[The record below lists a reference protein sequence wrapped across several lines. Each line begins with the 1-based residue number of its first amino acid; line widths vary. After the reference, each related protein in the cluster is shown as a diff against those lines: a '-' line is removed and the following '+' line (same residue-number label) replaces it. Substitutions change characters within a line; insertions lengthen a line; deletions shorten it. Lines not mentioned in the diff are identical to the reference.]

1 MPGDV
6 LVLTKPLGTQVCC
19 NAHQWLEQKGEKWN
33 RIKSIVTEEEVE
45 KAYQDAMFN
54 MARLNKNGGLLLVFG
69 CLFVLVLILA
79 SSICVLIVQAT
90 RTNLLWREA
99 KLIRV

>member
-1 MPGDV
+1 MSVLINFRPNKAVAGDV

-33 RIKSIVTEEEVE
+33 RIKMIVTEEEVE

-54 MARLNKNGGLLLVFG
+54 MARLNKNGNFYSLV
-69 CLFVLVLILA
+69 
-79 SSICVLIVQAT
+79 
-90 RTNLLWREA
+90 
-99 KLIRV
+99 